1 MLPVTPSPVAYMHE
15 SRINYQLVIRQSQ
28 IIYKSCQTLNDAE
41 IALAI
46 TPERTY
52 IRRLAKNVLRRRN
65 ASDKPVNF
73 GTPVAAIYGKR
84 LAPSIPQRLKDIINK
99 CLDVVPH
106 LGRGYDIADIILI
119 RHLTLLKF
127 TIGEVL
133 TYCSH
138 STSIQVHILLR
149 REVHGSHT

>member
-1 MLPVTPSPVAYMHE
+1 MLPVSPSPVANMNE
-15 SRINYQLVIRQSQ
+15 SRIDYQLVIRQSQ
-28 IIYKSCQTLNDAE
+28 IIYKSCQTLNDAK
-41 IALAI
+41 IALAV
-46 TPERTY
+46 TSERAY
-52 IRRLAKNVLRRRN
+52 IRRFAKNVLGCRN
-65 ASDKPVNF
+65 ASCKPVHL
-73 GTPVAAIYGKR
+73 GTPISAIYSKW
-84 LAPSIPQRLKDIINK
+84 LAPGVPQRLKDIIYK

-149 REVHGSHT
+149 REAHGSHT